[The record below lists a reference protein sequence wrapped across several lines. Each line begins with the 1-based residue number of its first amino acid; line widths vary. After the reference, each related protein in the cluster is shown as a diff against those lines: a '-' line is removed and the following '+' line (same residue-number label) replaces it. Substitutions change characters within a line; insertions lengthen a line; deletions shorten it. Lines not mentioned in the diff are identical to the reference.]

1 MGFRALKR
9 SQGRETRKD
18 RGVNHHESPKAPASL
33 TSTHTHIPSHPIPL
47 RHTKPAPQQLH
58 ARPPRLRRRLQLA
71 HAHVRVPASSLAAAE
86 GRGLEDGVRVGL
98 ARPEGPFEDE
108 VLAEGEDRAVCVRV
122 CVYVCERVGV
132 CVGVCGGGGW
142 GSGRMRI
149 CVVGEVDECV
159 RTGERKRE
167 GTHIAPIEAPRR
179 ICVKVDGS

>member
-1 MGFRALKR
+1 MGLGRPKR

-71 HAHVRVPASSLAAAE
+71 HAHVRVPASSLAADE
-86 GRGLEDGVRVGL
+86 GRGLEHGVRVGL

-108 VLAEGEDRAVCVRV
+108 VLAEGEDRAVCACVCAYVRWM
-122 CVYVCERVGV
+122 YACEREGV
-132 CVGVCGGGGW
+132 CVRV
-142 GSGRMRI
+142 SGRR
-149 CVVGEVDECV
+149 VY
-159 RTGERKRE
+159 
-167 GTHIAPIEAPRR
+167 AWW
-179 ICVKVDGS
+179 VKWMSAYE